1 VLITSLCDSV
11 SVSEGLAQKAG
22 LIRRLKP
29 ILRGGAGSH
38 PTPNHMIGKQMV
50 NTTLAKGHHTPTQ
63 RTAQNFSFFSHASS
77 TPIHYTLLI
86 FD

>member
-1 VLITSLCDSV
+1 MLITSLCDSV

-50 NTTLAKGHHTPTQ
+50 NTTLAKGHHTPPSA
-63 RTAQNFSFFSHASS
+63 RLKISHFFHTLAVR
-77 TPIHYTLLI
+77 PFIIHY
-86 FD
+86 